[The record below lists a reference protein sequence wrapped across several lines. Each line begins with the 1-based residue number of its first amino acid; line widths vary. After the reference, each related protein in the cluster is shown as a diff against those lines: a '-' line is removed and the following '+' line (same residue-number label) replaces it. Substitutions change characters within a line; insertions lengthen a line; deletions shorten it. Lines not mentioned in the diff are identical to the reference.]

1 MPLRRNRARKEVQPK
16 DSIRR
21 AVQLRTG
28 TRVHETTAGS
38 EARYRSCCCG
48 LVVVHR
54 VWASRMACGPG
65 CGAWWVGRWP
75 QVWWSGGQTE
85 SRKELG
91 N

>member
-16 DSIRR
+16 EEPFSFAQVPEYSKPRPV
-21 AVQLRTG
+21 AK
-28 TRVHETTAGS
+28 HAK
-38 EARYRSCCCG
+38 YRSCCCG

-54 VWASRMACGPG
+54 VWASRMACEPG
-65 CGAWWVGRWP
+65 SGVWSVGRWA
-75 QVWWSGGQTE
+75 QAWWSGGQTE